1 MPLVTR
7 TYNYVP
13 GALTIASQNNTN
25 EITLFNLLNGNLDAD
40 NISSLGESVITF
52 DTSSGHD
59 HDGSNSKTID
69 LSGAGFLLRA
79 ETTGTNHSIIGRSS
93 SSGAHAGLAG
103 IGEGASNYGGFFD
116 HENASGTSLLVE
128 GDGGGSPLWVQN
140 KSGAAGNDSLTVRH
154 RSTTAAKAAILID
167 QATSTGYGI
176 WIDDVAGEA
185 IRVDDTNASS
195 TDSVVLTK
203 TGGSGDVLIVYG
215 DTTGV
220 NVTSNVDAATN
231 VKALLIETG
240 GGVSAITPDAN
251 GWVEI
256 DGTSV
261 EATPTTS
268 TFRVIGNSIHNSTT
282 VHFSQN
288 NGQTAGTASTDSW
301 VLKVTSGGTAD
312 QNSVYLGGRVYI
324 DGYLAHGGAG
334 LGFYGTAPITKQT
347 VTGAKAGNVALTNLM
362 TALAALG
369 LLVDSTT

>member
-1 MPLVTR
+1 
-7 TYNYVP
+7 
-13 GALTIASQNNTN
+13 
-25 EITLFNLLNGNLDAD
+25 
-40 NISSLGESVITF
+40 
-52 DTSSGHD
+52 
-59 HDGSNSKTID
+59 
-69 LSGAGFLLRA
+69 
-79 ETTGTNHSIIGRSS
+79 
-93 SSGAHAGLAG
+93 
-103 IGEGASNYGGFFD
+103 
-116 HENASGTSLLVE
+116 
-128 GDGGGSPLWVQN
+128 
-140 KSGAAGNDSLTVRH
+140 
-154 RSTTAAKAAILID
+154 
-167 QATSTGYGI
+167 
-176 WIDDVAGEA
+176 VAGEA